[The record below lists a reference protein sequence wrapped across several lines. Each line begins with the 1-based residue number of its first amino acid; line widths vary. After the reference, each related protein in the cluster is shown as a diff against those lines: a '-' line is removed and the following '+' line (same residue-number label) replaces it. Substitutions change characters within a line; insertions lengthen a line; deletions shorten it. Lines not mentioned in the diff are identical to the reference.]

1 MTASECMYVLKR
13 QFNVFLNCR
22 VLEVMIQR
30 DPSCLQFQAGQLEKS
45 PIHIAAE
52 HGHIEVVKTI
62 LSNSESDMDAKLVK
76 FL

>member
-1 MTASECMYVLKR
+1 
-13 QFNVFLNCR
+13 
-22 VLEVMIQR
+22 MIQR